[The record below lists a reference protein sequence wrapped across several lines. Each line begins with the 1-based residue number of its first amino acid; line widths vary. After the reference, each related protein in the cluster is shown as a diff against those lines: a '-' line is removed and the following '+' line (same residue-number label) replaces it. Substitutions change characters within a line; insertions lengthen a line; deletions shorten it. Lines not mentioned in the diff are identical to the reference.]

1 MLIREE
7 IKGDLAHI
15 EAIHL
20 AAFPGAGESQ
30 LVTALRKNVKN
41 LLSLVA
47 VVDGR
52 PVGHILFSPVI
63 LDSTTSLRL
72 MGLAP
77 MAVLPELQSKG
88 IGSALVE
95 AGLKLCRK
103 AKIGAVAVL
112 GHPEYYPKF
121 GFEKSEKFNLNSE
134 YDVPPGVF
142 MIAELENG
150 YLKNCSG
157 TTSYYE
163 EFSKL

>member
-1 MLIREE
+1 MMFR
-7 IKGDLAHI
+7 
-15 EAIHL
+15 
-20 AAFPGAGESQ
+20 
-30 LVTALRKNVKN
+30 R
-41 LLSLVA
+41 
-47 VVDGR
+47 
-52 PVGHILFSPVI
+52 
-63 LDSTTSLRL
+63 TSLSDRSF
-72 MGLAP
+72 GLFA
-77 MAVLPELQSKG
+77 LQTT
-88 IGSALVE
+88 
-95 AGLKLCRK
+95 KLCRK

-157 TTSYYE
+157 TISYHE